1 MEERSSCERQAP
13 CQMRHSAGLA
23 CRAFQ
28 SKLEH
33 FGLPFSASLRRRPS
47 HFSLLAPLF
56 PVSSFPRHQ
65 TLVRSQSLV
74 ICLPLSLSPSLPPS
88 DSPTLIPTHLLS
100 LPLPCTPLPLPVL
113 PALLCYITLFNSNSS
128 LHSSQAFYLSQ
139 LIVYSITHKL
149 VLPSPILPQSI
160 LPHPHLH
167 NTYLVRECILISPI
181 SLLSSFESLPSA
193 HPSSFKEPSR
203 H

>member
-74 ICLPLSLSPSLPPS
+74 ICLPLSLSL
-88 DSPTLIPTHLLS
+88 SPTLRLSHPPTHPPPQSPPALHSPALS
-100 LPLPCTPLPLPVL
+100 SLPVL

-160 LPHPHLH
+160 LPHP
-167 NTYLVRECILISPI
+167 
-181 SLLSSFESLPSA
+181 
-193 HPSSFKEPSR
+193 PSS
-203 H
+203 